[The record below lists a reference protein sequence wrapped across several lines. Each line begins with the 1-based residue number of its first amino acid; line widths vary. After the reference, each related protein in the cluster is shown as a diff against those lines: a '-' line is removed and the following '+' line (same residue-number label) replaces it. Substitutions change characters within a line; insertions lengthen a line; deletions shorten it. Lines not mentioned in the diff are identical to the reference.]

1 LNLYH
6 FNEIEDDNDADMVVS
21 MELSSTQLQQVL
33 PVTDTNWDVMI
44 SEHVINLV
52 TFKGSLP
59 AITSNEPA
67 TCEYVIV
74 VVSGAAVACW
84 TTDELYQK
92 LLAEK
97 AYA

>member
-1 LNLYH
+1 LNLYR

-52 TFKGSLP
+52 TFKGFLP
-59 AITSNEPA
+59 VITSNEPA